1 MKEGKGGNR
10 ERIISWYFNE
20 ERHKKE
26 QAKEEHIET
35 SEKVTTPL
43 KDKTVYET
51 VKEVPLETSEEKQ
64 PDVKPVITVEQLQEQ
79 VESLEK
85 SEDQKE
91 EDKPKVTMTPLNN
104 GVETFEK
111 NKEQKQEGK
120 PTVTIT
126 PLNNGIETPEK
137 ANTKEQEIPK
147 PNAKEQ
153 IVQGKPNVTDVKEPV
168 SLPPDVQVI
177 EKPEPKTEETV
188 SNTPTLSED
197 KTKELEEHTK
207 TDNLIQASIIQE
219 LNRLLEE
226 DVKDLNDIH
235 YKLKVIENYDKD
247 AVLVDEVERLQKEL
261 QELIKRFEEIKKKY
275 DINYY
280 DISLKDL
287 DLIDDLEVGNMIEN
301 YISEGKNGNFDES
314 IFGPITQIKA
324 YINIINGIIGIDKD
338 KDIVEENLEEKLDT
352 YKIRD
357 DEFEKLQ
364 DNFADVEKINDET
377 TKYQYKVNAIIDE
390 INSKLANNVDIEKSI
405 KSTTSVVPNINR
417 ILGATALMASSTLIP
432 PTPTGRLFK
441 ASLFVVAAHMLAT
454 SFQRETQEKEITH
467 IMVTDYSK
475 SIEKNRDNINLALSD
490 IAGALDEITYMK
502 DTFEKEFA
510 PFRNQIPEYDKF
522 IENIFSIEKELSKNQ
537 VVIRDYSDEVERSLE
552 INNQKIKT
560 YEE

>member
-10 ERIISWYFNE
+10 KRIISWYFNE

-26 QAKEEHIET
+26 QAKEENIET

-64 PDVKPVITVEQLQEQ
+64 LDVKPVITVEQVQEQ

-85 SEDQKE
+85 SEERKE

-111 NKEQKQEGK
+111 SKEQKQEGK
-120 PTVTIT
+120 PTVTVT
-126 PLNNGIETPEK
+126 PLNNGIETQEK
-137 ANTKEQEIPK
+137 TNQNEQG
-147 PNAKEQ
+147 Q
-153 IVQGKPNVTDVKEPV
+153 MVQGKPNITDVKEPV
-168 SLPPDVQVI
+168 PISPEDKTI
-177 EKPEPKTEETV
+177 EKPEPKTGETI

-197 KTKELEEHTK
+197 KTKETEENTK

-441 ASLFVVAAHMLAT
+441 ASLFVTAAHMLAT

-467 IMVTDYSK
+467 ITVTDYSK
-475 SIEKNRDNINLALSD
+475 SIEKNRDDIKLALND

>member
-20 ERHKKE
+20 ERHKNE
-26 QAKEEHIET
+26 QAKEENIET

-43 KDKTVYET
+43 KDKTIYET

-64 PDVKPVITVEQLQEQ
+64 PDVKPVITVEQVQEQ

-91 EDKPKVTMTPLNN
+91 EDKPRVTMTPLNN

-126 PLNNGIETPEK
+126 PLNNGIETSEK
-137 ANTKEQEIPK
+137 ANTKEQEISK

-153 IVQGKPNVTDVKEPV
+153 IVQGKPNVTDVKEPTP
-168 SLPPDVQVI
+168 LPPDVQVI
-177 EKPEPKTEETV
+177 EKPEPKTGETI

-197 KTKELEEHTK
+197 KTKETEENTK

-364 DNFADVEKINDET
+364 DNFANVEKINDET

-441 ASLFVVAAHMLAT
+441 ASLFVTAAHMLAT

-467 IMVTDYSK
+467 ITVTDYSK
-475 SIEKNRDNINLALSD
+475 SIEKNRDDIKLALND

>member
-10 ERIISWYFNE
+10 ERIISWFFNE

-26 QAKEEHIET
+26 QAKEEYIET

-64 PDVKPVITVEQLQEQ
+64 LDMDTNPVITVEQVPFET
-79 VESLEK
+79 
-85 SEDQKE
+85 SED
-91 EDKPKVTMTPLNN
+91 
-104 GVETFEK
+104 
-111 NKEQKQEGK
+111 QKQEGK
-120 PTVTIT
+120 PTVIMTPLNNNVETLEKSEDQKQEGKPTVIIT
-126 PLNNGIETPEK
+126 PLNNGIETQEK
-137 ANTKEQEIPK
+137 TNQNEQG
-147 PNAKEQ
+147 Q
-153 IVQGKPNVTDVKEPV
+153 MVQGKPNITDIKEPV
-168 SLPPDVQVI
+168 PISPEDKSI
-177 EKPEPKTEETV
+177 EKPAPKTDENV
-188 SNTPTLSED
+188 SDITTFSED
-197 KTKELEEHTK
+197 KTQEQEETSK
-207 TDNLIQASIIQE
+207 ADTLLQASIIQE

-226 DVKDLNDIH
+226 DVQDLNDIH

-275 DINYY
+275 DINYNN
-280 DISLKDL
+280 ISLKDL
-287 DLIDDLEVGNMIEN
+287 DLINDLEIGDILEN

-314 IFGPITQIKA
+314 IFGPITEIKNFM
-324 YINIINGIIGIDKD
+324 NIINGIIDIEKN
-338 KDIVEENLEEKLDT
+338 KDIVEESLEEKLDT

-357 DEFEKLQ
+357 EEFEKLQ

-377 TKYQYKVNAIIDE
+377 TKYQYEVNAIIDE

-432 PTPTGRLFK
+432 PTPIGRLFK
-441 ASLFVVAAHMLAT
+441 ASLFVTAAHMLAT
-454 SFQRETQEKEITH
+454 SFQNKTQEKEITH
-467 IMVTDYSK
+467 ITVTDYSK
-475 SIEKNRDNINLALSD
+475 SIEKNRDDINLALND
-490 IAGALDEITYMK
+490 IASALDEITYMK

-552 INNQKIKT
+552 INNQKIKS

>member
-10 ERIISWYFNE
+10 ERIISWFFNE

-26 QAKEEHIET
+26 QAKEEYIET

-64 PDVKPVITVEQLQEQ
+64 LDMDTNPVITVEQVPFET
-79 VESLEK
+79 
-85 SEDQKE
+85 SED
-91 EDKPKVTMTPLNN
+91 
-104 GVETFEK
+104 
-111 NKEQKQEGK
+111 QKQEGK
-120 PTVTIT
+120 PTVIMTPLNNNVETLEKSEDQKQEGKPTVIIT
-126 PLNNGIETPEK
+126 PLNNGIETQEK
-137 ANTKEQEIPK
+137 TNQNEQG
-147 PNAKEQ
+147 Q
-153 IVQGKPNVTDVKEPV
+153 MVQGKPNITDIKEPV
-168 SLPPDVQVI
+168 PISPEDKSI
-177 EKPEPKTEETV
+177 EKPAPKTDENV
-188 SNTPTLSED
+188 SDITTFSED
-197 KTKELEEHTK
+197 KTQEQEETSK
-207 TDNLIQASIIQE
+207 ADTLLQASIIQE

-226 DVKDLNDIH
+226 DVQDLNDIH

-275 DINYY
+275 DINYNN
-280 DISLKDL
+280 ISLKDL
-287 DLIDDLEVGNMIEN
+287 DLINDLEIGDILEN

-314 IFGPITQIKA
+314 IFGPITEIKNFM
-324 YINIINGIIGIDKD
+324 NIINGIIDIEKN
-338 KDIVEENLEEKLDT
+338 KDIVEESLEEKLDT

-357 DEFEKLQ
+357 EEFEKLQ

-377 TKYQYKVNAIIDE
+377 TKYQYEVNAIIDE

-432 PTPTGRLFK
+432 PTPIGRLFK
-441 ASLFVVAAHMLAT
+441 ASLFVTAAHMLAT
-454 SFQRETQEKEITH
+454 SFQNKTQEKEITH
-467 IMVTDYSK
+467 ITVTDYSK
-475 SIEKNRDNINLALSD
+475 SIEKNRDDINLALND
-490 IAGALDEITYMK
+490 IASALDEITYMK
-502 DTFEKEFA
+502 DTFEKEFSS
-510 PFRNQIPEYDKF
+510 FRNQIPEYDKF

-552 INNQKIKT
+552 INNQKIKS